1 MFGLEIAGF
10 LSRVSLPTSTFF
22 LGVCVT
28 AIVLRRRDIPA
39 EAPQPK
45 EAEPDISQVS
55 TTTET
60 QITKGLGDFS
70 KLPIKVRLL
79 IWQQLVPEVVYH
91 SNSLRVARQKSQDI
105 SPLLVASR
113 AIFDEFSAELYR
125 TNRICYFPIDFMDTS
140 FTWANCRFF
149 GPKANADFPRF
160 DVLRIEIYAPPI
172 SLKGRRLRTWKDL
185 TEWVFGEV
193 QYLLIKKLSDF
204 HKSGRQCPRV
214 ELALLPPRKGE
225 DGEKMYWSA
234 ACNHVRGEPEPKPKP
249 KPEEEEEGEEEGG
262 ESQSDI
268 IAQDEFKQ
276 IMNLMETEDKD
287 WSNAGTTLALCPAL
301 VAQLDRL
308 PTARRFLLDLMY

>member
-1 MFGLEIAGF
+1 MTFGLETADF
-10 LSRVSLPTSTFF
+10 LSRVWLPASTFF

-28 AIVLRRRDIPA
+28 AIVLRRRDFPA

-45 EAEPDISQVS
+45 DPEPDISQVS
-55 TTTET
+55 TTET

-70 KLPIKVRLL
+70 KLPFKVRLL
-79 IWQQLVPEVVYH
+79 VWQQLVPEVVYH
-91 SNSLRVARQKSQDI
+91 SNSLMVARQKSQDI

-125 TNRICYFPIDFMDTS
+125 TNPICYFPIDFMDTS

-160 DVLRIEIYAPPI
+160 GVLRIEIYAPPI
-172 SLKGRRLRTWKDL
+172 SLTGRALRTWKDL

-225 DGEKMYWSA
+225 DGEMYWSA
-234 ACNHVRGEPEPKPKP
+234 ACNHVRGEPED
-249 KPEEEEEGEEEGG
+249 G

-268 IAQDEFKQ
+268 AQDELKQ

-287 WSNAGTTLALCPAL
+287 WSNAGTSLALCPAL
-301 VAQLDRL
+301 VAELDRL